1 MRVTLILLGVLLSG
15 CTERDE
21 LDRIADENSRVGT
34 LADGLGS
41 GMTGPGLAAGSA
53 AAERLYYIQK
63 YEATSEQ
70 VETVKRHGREYVKKN
85 RASTRYVALRT
96 PRDHRAKGKES
107 VMIFDTQT
115 AEIVGN
121 SVYDLNTA
129 PLPGAKFELNNH
141 PMRYERN

>member
-41 GMTGPGLAAGSA
+41 RMTGPGLAAGSA
-53 AAERLYYIQK
+53 AAERLYYTQK

-70 VETVKRHGREYVKKN
+70 VEAVKRQGVSTSRKTERAPDTSHFIPQGTTEQKEKN
-85 RASTRYVALRT
+85 RS
-96 PRDHRAKGKES
+96 
-107 VMIFDTQT
+107 
-115 AEIVGN
+115 
-121 SVYDLNTA
+121 
-129 PLPGAKFELNNH
+129 
-141 PMRYERN
+141 